1 MIPKCNALISRG
13 RNDYFSVLCLYDVI
27 LLQLNEIYESN
38 PMQIGIVGLPFSGKS
53 TLFQT
58 ITKTHI
64 DAAALTKAEAHHA
77 VVKIPD
83 ARLDKLSALFSPKST
98 VHATIEFV
106 DVVGLKK
113 GESGSTQFTTN
124 FLANVK
130 TNDALVQVV
139 RLFAN
144 DAVPHPEGTIDA
156 LRDISSFETEF
167 IISDLSIA
175 ETRIDRI
182 NKQIQKTQDEHLK
195 KELPVLEKCRHNL
208 EEEKPLREI
217 DFTKEEAYILKTYQP
232 LSLKPTLIALNFD
245 ESQLATHGDMVK
257 PVAAKK
263 EGKNTKVVSFFGKIE
278 MEMSELP
285 IDEAKVF
292 MDEYGIKE
300 SALDTLIREAYAL
313 LGLQSFFTVGEDE
326 CRAWTIRK
334 GMTAQ
339 EAAGAIHSDFVNKFI
354 RAEVVHYDHFI
365 AQGGSFA
372 KAKETGHW
380 RLEGKEYIVNDG
392 DILSIRHS

>member
-1 MIPKCNALISRG
+1 
-13 RNDYFSVLCLYDVI
+13 
-27 LLQLNEIYESN
+27 
-38 PMQIGIVGLPFSGKS
+38 MQIGIVGLPFSGKS

-58 ITKTHI
+58 ITKTHL
-64 DAAALTKAEAHHA
+64 DAAALIKAEAHHA

-144 DAVPHPEGTIDA
+144 DAVPHPDGSIDA

-167 IISDLSIA
+167 LISDLSIV
-175 ETRIDRI
+175 ETRIDKI
-182 NKQIQKTQDEHLK
+182 NKQVQKTQDEHLK
-195 KELPVLEKCRHNL
+195 KELPVLEKCRQNL
-208 EEEKPLREI
+208 EKEKPLREV
-217 DFTKEEAYILKTYQP
+217 DFTKEEAYILKTYQL

-245 ESQLATHGDMVK
+245 ESQLTTHGGMVK
-257 PVAAKK
+257 PVAEKK

-278 MEMSELP
+278 LEMSELP
-285 IDEAKVF
+285 NDEAKVF

-354 RAEVVHYDHFI
+354 RAEVVQYDHFI

-392 DILSIRHS
+392 DILTIRHS